1 MNSKFSVYDYLVFV
15 FILLVSVTIG
25 FYHAICAKYGSFKNL
40 FNLIFKKFKKKS
52 GKVEIELEDTNEDK
66 NINNEDDQ
74 KNTKMGEYLTANSSL
89 GPIPVALSLL
99 ATFFSSTALLGFPAE
114 VYQVMKNY
122 LKI

>member
-15 FILLVSVTIG
+15 LILLVSVTIG
-25 FYHAICAKYGSFKNL
+25 FYHAIRAKYGSFKNL
-40 FNLIFKKFKKKS
+40 FNIIFKKFKKKS
-52 GKVEIELEDTNEDK
+52 AKVEIELYHKDYTEH
-66 NINNEDDQ
+66 NNSDDN

-114 VYQVMKNY
+114 VYQVNSNN
-122 LKI
+122 LNF

>member
-25 FYHAICAKYGSFKNL
+25 FYHAIRAQYGSFKNL
-40 FNLIFKKFKKKS
+40 FNIIFKKFKKKS
-52 GKVEIELEDTNEDK
+52 AKVEIELEDKDNKEH
-66 NINNEDDQ
+66 NNPDDN

-114 VYQVMKNY
+114 VYQVNSNN
-122 LKI
+122 LNF